1 MPETRYFLTAPAVV
15 SEVLCTRQS
24 QVIKQGD
31 ASYQQAELVIAI
43 THKNQSE
50 FLARALASA
59 LKQNMVQQKTARI
72 VVLDDGSSADE
83 FNQACA
89 LAEHPAITLLAA
101 ECGSPARA
109 RNMLLDWADKQPAV
123 QWVARLDAD
132 DELASDNSVHAL
144 WQAAVQQKAIA
155 AIGSNRLRLAN
166 SIIAGTNYADA
177 NQLLNAGQ
185 LVAMVQR
192 FCHGQQQHELP
203 SCNLLLRTQVGLRYP
218 NIRSAEDHWLVLRL
232 LLLYPKQVVCVA
244 NPVYCIYSLEG
255 ADTQHNKQN
264 QFWQE
269 QRLRLAVAAQS
280 WLHASK
286 LGYNILGSGME
297 GIVWCNKS
305 TITKQFYPWAIED
318 KDVIQLQQLMAKPV
332 IGLPAVTWHKQ
343 QGRWCYTTPRR
354 NTRAV
359 GQLIGVTQITK
370 FLRDLYQAGVCAL
383 NIKRDNLLLDAD
395 NTLLYIDIGK
405 DIQPLTT
412 AYFLDMAAR
421 LYSIGVLGNDDEEL
435 VRRNSLRKADAALMQ
450 LPGFAAFYQ
459 QLISALH
466 PHCLVVKHNDN
477 PVPVCTNVTL
487 LIKACAQDAAGL
499 QQQIA
504 HIVTQLSYPQR
515 FAQVVLLIDS
525 FSGPFLRQY
534 AKADLPA
541 VIAQAQALK
550 DAGLIDDV
558 WLSPGAET
566 EQAVACAQ
574 QYYQQWFGNNQV
586 TASHTVNNAP
596 LLPQI
601 WAFSQVTTRY
611 VLQCDSDVLIGRKC
625 WQHDYLADMLDA
637 IAPADV
643 HCVGFNIS
651 KDTAKGTAGF
661 LPYHG
666 EPGQFPPEV
675 RLGLLDLARIK
686 ACLPI
691 ANPMQDGR
699 FCLTWHRAL
708 QAQQKLSG
716 ARSVRGG
723 NPDSF
728 YVHPRNEHKAA
739 LCSGVIRDLIAQGTI
754 PADQAEQFDLQPDA
768 RWQYPSRAEPVVFLL
783 KGRFTE
789 TALLQCCLTSLRQ
802 QTVQRFG
809 IILIDD
815 GSGAEHNW
823 QYPLLLADLMPK
835 TTLVRHNQ
843 HQGRMPNFIQAIEQ
857 LCTNPD
863 TLIAVLD
870 QDDCLMQNTVVSQL
884 LKAAQQGTDLVQLP
898 MFRPNKP
905 LKLYIPNYT
914 APRAKA
920 AANVWAHLRVFKKRL
935 FERVPKAYFK
945 HGDTWFDTVTDYV
958 TMLPMAELATKP
970 VYLDTGYAYWHQRL
984 DYGPAEK
991 QREHQLIAE
1000 LLAKPALANTAAA
1013 PKPVDTAP
1021 EP

>member
-1 MPETRYFLTAPAVV
+1 MPETSYFLTAPAVV

-31 ASYQQAELVIAI
+31 ASYHQAELVIAI
-43 THKNQSE
+43 THKNQPV

-59 LKQNMVQQKTARI
+59 LKQNMVQQKTACI
-72 VVLDDGSSADE
+72 VVLDDGSSTDE
-83 FNQACA
+83 FNQVCK
-89 LAEHPAITLLAA
+89 LAKHPAITLLAA

-132 DELASDNSVHAL
+132 DELASENSVHAL

-177 NQLLNAGQ
+177 NELLNAGQ

-203 SCNLLLRTQVGLRYP
+203 ACNLLLKTQVGLRYP

-264 QFWQE
+264 QFWHE

-297 GIVWCNKS
+297 GIVWCDKS

-318 KDVIQLQQLMAKPV
+318 KDVIQLKQLMAKPV
-332 IGLPAVTWHKQ
+332 VGLPAVTWHKQ
-343 QGRWCYTTPRR
+343 QGGWCYTTPRR

-359 GQLIGVTQITK
+359 GQLIPVNQITQ
-370 FLRDLYQAGVCAL
+370 FLAALYQAGVCAL

-405 DIQPLTT
+405 DIQPLTSS
-412 AYFLDMAAR
+412 YFLDMAAR

-435 VRRNSLRKADAALMQ
+435 VRRKSLRKADAALMQ

-459 QLISALH
+459 QLICTLH
-466 PHCLVVKHNDN
+466 PQCLAVKHNDN

-558 WLSPGAET
+558 WLSPEADT
-566 EQAVACAQ
+566 EQAIACAK
-574 QYYQQWFGNNQV
+574 QYYQLWFGNNQV
-586 TASHTVNNAP
+586 TATHTVNNAP

-601 WAFSQVTTRY
+601 WAFSNITTRY
-611 VLQCDSDVLIGRKC
+611 VLQCDSDVLIGRKR
-625 WQHDYLADMLDA
+625 WQHDYLADMLNSM
-637 IAPADV
+637 APADV
-643 HCVGFNIS
+643 HCVGFNI
-651 KDTAKGTAGF
+651 AKGTDEF
-661 LPYHG
+661 LPYYG

-675 RLGLLDLARIK
+675 RFGLLDLQRIK

-691 ANPMQDGR
+691 SNPVSDDR

-708 QAQQKLSG
+708 QAQQKLNG

-723 NPDSF
+723 HPDSF
-728 YVHPRNEHKAA
+728 YIHPRNEHKAT
-739 LCSGVIRDLIAQGTI
+739 LQSGVVRDLIAQGTI

-768 RWQYPSRAEPVVFLL
+768 SWQYPSRAEPVVFLL

-789 TALLQCCLTSLRQ
+789 FGLLKRCLNSLRQ
-802 QTVQRFG
+802 QTEQDFG

-815 GSGAEHNW
+815 ASGAEHHW
-823 QYPLLLADLMPK
+823 RYPLLLCDLMPK
-835 TTLVRHNQ
+835 TTLVRHNK
-843 HQGRMPNFIQAIEQ
+843 HQGRMPNFIQAIKQ

-870 QDDCLMQNTVVSQL
+870 QDDCLMQSSVVSQL
-884 LKAAQQGTDLVQLP
+884 LHAAQQGADLIQMP

-905 LKLYIPNYT
+905 LKLYIPDYT
-914 APRAKA
+914 APRSKA
-920 AANVWAHLRVFKKRL
+920 AANVWSHLRVFQKSL
-935 FERVPKAYFK
+935 FEQVPKHYFQLD
-945 HGDTWFDTVTDYV
+945 GTWFDTVTDYV
-958 TMLPMAELATKP
+958 TMLPMAELAQKP
-970 VYLDTGYAYWHQRL
+970 TYIDSGYAYYHERC

-991 QREHQLIAE
+991 QREHQLIAR
-1000 LLAKPALANTAAA
+1000 LLAKPALSAAA
-1013 PKPVDTAP
+1013 VPMLVDG